1 MGLLDR
7 VVKNDAMKND
17 PKEIY
22 NWRVY
27 VLTCSACFAGAL
39 FGMDIGIIGGVLKLV
54 SFQDKFG
61 LTGKTTKAVADLEA
75 NIVST
80 LQAGC
85 FLGALAAFWFAD
97 KIGRKPSLQ
106 YSAVFALVGTVLQAA
121 SSGYLACLYV
131 GRFTAGIGVG
141 AASMLNPL
149 YTSENAPRAIRGA
162 LTGLYQLFIVSGV
175 CVAFWINYG
184 NLLHAKGNSQWI
196 ISLALQGLPAI
207 FLLLGML
214 VSNESPRYL
223 AKTDQWEKAAFTL
236 ARVRNLPENHE
247 YVQSELNEMREQLD
261 LERRLI
267 GGAGFWDLQREM
279 WTIPGNR
286 NRALISIGLM
296 VCQQMTGTN
305 AINYYAPQIFTNLG
319 LSKTESGLFATGIYG
334 IVKIVACAAFLLLAA
349 DSLGRRKSLLWTS
362 IAQGLSMYYIGIY
375 VRVDPPQAGVPVPPA
390 GYVAIVMIFLFAA
403 FFQFGWGPVCWI
415 YVAEIPS
422 ARLRALN
429 VAMAAATQWL
439 FNFVVARATP
449 NMMVTVGKSGY
460 GTYFIYGSFCF
471 AMFFF
476 TWFFVPETKGMSLE
490 KMDEIFGVIDNK
502 LAPLDEEGA
511 YDEKRG
517 EHVEVK

>member
-1 MGLLDR
+1 
-7 VVKNDAMKND
+7 
-17 PKEIY
+17 
-22 NWRVY
+22 
-27 VLTCSACFAGAL
+27 
-39 FGMDIGIIGGVLKLV
+39 
-54 SFQDKFG
+54 
-61 LTGKTTKAVADLEA
+61 
-75 NIVST
+75 
-80 LQAGC
+80 
-85 FLGALAAFWFAD
+85 
-97 KIGRKPSLQ
+97 
-106 YSAVFALVGTVLQAA
+106 
-121 SSGYLACLYV
+121 
-131 GRFTAGIGVG
+131 
-141 AASMLNPL
+141 
-149 YTSENAPRAIRGA
+149 
-162 LTGLYQLFIVSGV
+162 
-175 CVAFWINYG
+175 
-184 NLLHAKGNSQWI
+184 
-196 ISLALQGLPAI
+196 
-207 FLLLGML
+207 
-214 VSNESPRYL
+214 
-223 AKTDQWEKAAFTL
+223 
-236 ARVRNLPENHE
+236 
-247 YVQSELNEMREQLD
+247 MREQLD
-261 LERRLI
+261 LERRMV

-279 WTIPGNR
+279 WTIRGNR

-334 IVKIVACAAFLLLAA
+334 IVKIVACSAFLLLAA

-375 VRVDPPQAGVPVPPA
+375 VRVAPPKLGEAVPPA

-449 NMMVTVGKSGY
+449 NMMVSVGRAGY

-502 LAPLDEEGA
+502 LHPLDEEA
-511 YDEKRG
+511 VIEEKRG